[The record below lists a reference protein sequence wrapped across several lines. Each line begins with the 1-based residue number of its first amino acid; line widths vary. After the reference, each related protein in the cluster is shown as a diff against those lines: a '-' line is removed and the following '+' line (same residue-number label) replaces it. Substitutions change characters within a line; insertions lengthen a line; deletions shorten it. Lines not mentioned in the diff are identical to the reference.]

1 MFFCGK
7 AHKSIAFYARSVRI
21 CALFCQMNKH
31 NSSAFLSAVLA
42 AFLMGSL
49 GFFVR
54 ESACSAQACSFFR
67 FAVGLVLV
75 SALLGWQ
82 VMRGKGSFSFSWQS
96 AVSGAGISLCILFYF
111 LAIQSISVGIAAL
124 LLYTGPVFAVL
135 GEALLN
141 RSLPPRRDGVLILM
155 SVGGIVA
162 VSVFADGGTGAGDN
176 AAGLLYGLLSGV
188 CYAVYILLNRN
199 IPEQVS
205 LVQRT
210 FWQFVAGCALLAVP
224 LLTAEGAFAG
234 VAQGWPYLLCI
245 GVLQGFVVM
254 LLIAYAVRHLTA
266 IQFGTISYLEPAVA
280 VMLGWLIYAEL
291 LSPGQWC
298 GFVLVIAASAAQS
311 LLPSSDKQS

>member
-1 MFFCGK
+1 MTG
-7 AHKSIAFYARSVRI
+7 R
-21 CALFCQMNKH
+21 
-31 NSSAFLSAVLA
+31 NSSAFFAAILA

-54 ESACSAQACSFFR
+54 ESACSAQACSFVR

-75 SALLGWQ
+75 AGLLGWQ
-82 VMRGKGSFSFSWQS
+82 RMRGRGSFAFSWQS

-111 LAIQSISVGIAAL
+111 LSIQCISVGIAAL

-135 GEALLN
+135 GEAVLN
-141 RSLPPRRDGVLILM
+141 RSLPPRRDGVLIAM
-155 SVGGIVA
+155 SVVGIVA
-162 VSVFADGGTGAGDN
+162 VSVFADGGTGGGDDVM
-176 AAGLLYGLLSGV
+176 GLVYGLLSGV
-188 CYAVYILLNRN
+188 CYAVYILLTRY
-199 IPEQVS
+199 IPQGVA

-224 LLTAEGAFAG
+224 LAGTENAFAG
-234 VAQGWPYLLCI
+234 VGQGWPYLLCI
-245 GVLQGFVVM
+245 GLFQGFLVM

-280 VMLGWLIYAEL
+280 VMLGWLIYAEML
-291 LSPGQWC
+291 TPGQWL

-311 LLPSSDKQS
+311 LLPPSEQQS